1 MFQCYMQPAQEKVSC
16 PQISTVPLPSL
27 VPTGHSSPALSTPGR
42 GAPSLPSVPAPS
54 QQMWEPARLW
64 ASPGAQAAQP
74 CSRCS
79 WPVAFY
85 LLSVRGSAGS
95 LELIQ
100 HRIRNWH
107 FLMRTT
113 WTSGN
118 CHVFYSLH
126 KAWPTGLRS
135 LPGLTHAGAG
145 WGRAGLFPKEHCTN
159 TARAAT
165 DQAQPQHLSR
175 PSSSSW
181 SITTAQ
187 VPKMGVFTHMVVTT
201 PGMSLTLEL
210 GGGIR
215 LLRLPI
221 WAKPKWTV
229 WNTVLKHWGVIPSQ
243 CSCLTTQ
250 GAVKAE
256 HSMESSQCW
265 VPWCSSVPSATLTT
279 LTHSGTYGWWF
290 ASAVWFAFSVDET
303 IQGRTSTKIKDFF
316 HLPLHLSIYLA

>member
-42 GAPSLPSVPAPS
+42 GAPSLPRVPAPS

-74 CSRCS
+74 CCRCS
-79 WPVAFY
+79 WPMAFY

-95 LELIQ
+95 LKLIQ

-135 LPGLTHAGAG
+135 LPGLTHAGAEQG
-145 WGRAGLFPKEHCTN
+145 YFLR
-159 TARAAT
+159 
-165 DQAQPQHLSR
+165 S
-175 PSSSSW
+175 
-181 SITTAQ
+181 TAQ
-187 VPKMGVFTHMVVTT
+187 T
-201 PGMSLTLEL
+201 
-210 GGGIR
+210 
-215 LLRLPI
+215 
-221 WAKPKWTV
+221 
-229 WNTVLKHWGVIPSQ
+229 
-243 CSCLTTQ
+243 
-250 GAVKAE
+250 
-256 HSMESSQCW
+256 
-265 VPWCSSVPSATLTT
+265 
-279 LTHSGTYGWWF
+279 
-290 ASAVWFAFSVDET
+290 
-303 IQGRTSTKIKDFF
+303 
-316 HLPLHLSIYLA
+316 